1 MTQNRYTYE
10 ITTVPGPVKGH
21 HRWWITVEDV
31 EENLPEPSGL
41 CLLFSPACSYEDAI
55 AVRNLL
61 RQRRIK
67 KASVKKLRK
76 VKRDAKKYK
85 L

>member
-1 MTQNRYTYE
+1 MPQDRYTYE

-21 HRWWITVEDV
+21 HRWWITVEDK
-31 EENLPEPSGL
+31 EDPQFGPSGL
-41 CLLFSPACSYEDAI
+41 CLLFSPACSYEDVV
-55 AVRNLL
+55 AVRSLL

-76 VKRDAKKYK
+76 VKRDAKKRQ